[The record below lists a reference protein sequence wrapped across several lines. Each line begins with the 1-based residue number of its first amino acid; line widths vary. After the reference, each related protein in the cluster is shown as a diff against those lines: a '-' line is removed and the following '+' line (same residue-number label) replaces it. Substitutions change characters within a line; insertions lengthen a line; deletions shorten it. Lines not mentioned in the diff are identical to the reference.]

1 MDSQG
6 QWYTGMVNTKS
17 SSSSTSAKIV
27 STRPTARWAES
38 EQAAGASLWSCT
50 QVAGGENTTQSH
62 NQISGQLQQVTPIT
76 DTHLNWTIFN
86 MNLKQFSW
94 LFFSCKE
101 ELNNLISAQGCVLLR
116 HTVFH
121 SFIQP
126 PSIYSTH
133 TMHYTPSGTKNKA
146 HQSLSLQHQT
156 VVSHYNCTSTQVAQ
170 W

>member
-1 MDSQG
+1 MKLHPGCWWRDHHPITQSDLRAAPASNTHYRYPSQLNYF
-6 QWYTGMVNTKS
+6 QQ
-17 SSSSTSAKIV
+17 
-27 STRPTARWAES
+27 ES
-38 EQAAGASLWSCT
+38 E
-50 QVAGGENTTQSH
+50 
-62 NQISGQLQQVTPIT
+62 
-76 DTHLNWTIFN
+76 TIF
-86 MNLKQFSW
+86 LA
-94 LFFSCKE
+94 FFSCKE

-126 PSIYSTH
+126 PNIYSTP
-133 TMHYTPSGTKNKA
+133 TMHYTLSGTKNKA